1 MESNEDIIPGFAKR
15 HGQGPRPEMKE
26 KLRQA
31 LAETRQREGEL
42 EDLCS
47 DIPADPAGRWH
58 PKDHLAHIA
67 WHRDRNARLIEA
79 VRTGGELPRDVDE
92 DVNTSI
98 YAATRD
104 QPVAEVIAAA
114 RRSWD
119 LLESVIEACTE
130 EEWERPRPYGPPGR
144 KLVDGSPGDHLAA
157 HLMWCQLEAGN
168 EKAAEAVLLWARD
181 LSSRTSSD
189 PRATRSGLT
198 TWRASTRAPDR
209 SPRRCRFSARASES
223 LPTSRIGLTK
233 TPTSTRFATSPGS
246 SNCSERRP
254 RSSAGPETWWAVAHI
269 TRTSS

>member
-1 MESNEDIIPGFAKR
+1 
-15 HGQGPRPEMKE
+15 MKE
-26 KLRQA
+26 RLRQA
-31 LAETRQREGEL
+31 LAETRQREAEL

-47 DIPADPAGRWH
+47 DIRADPGGRWH

-79 VRTGGELPRDVDE
+79 VRTGAELPLEVDE
-92 DVNTSI
+92 DVNASI

-157 HLMWCQLEAGN
+157 HLMWCHLEAEN

-189 PRATRSGLT
+189 PRTHAVGAYNLACYYARTGQVAEALPLLRESFGV
-198 TWRASTRAPDR
+198 APDLKDWSHKDPDLDPIR
-209 SPRRCRFSARASES
+209 DDPRIVELLGAPA
-223 LPTSRIGLTK
+223 
-233 TPTSTRFATSPGS
+233 
-246 SNCSERRP
+246 
-254 RSSAGPETWWAVAHI
+254 
-269 TRTSS
+269 

>member
-1 MESNEDIIPGFAKR
+1 
-15 HGQGPRPEMKE
+15 MKE
-26 KLRQA
+26 QLRQA

-47 DIPADPAGRWH
+47 DVPADPGDHWN

-79 VRTGGELPRDVDE
+79 VRTGSEPPPEVDE
-92 DVNTSI
+92 EVNASI

-130 EEWERPRPYGPPGR
+130 EDLERPRPYGPPGR
-144 KLVDGSPGDHLAA
+144 KLIDGSPGDHLSA
-157 HLMWCQLEAGN
+157 HLMWCHLEAGN
-168 EKAAEAVLLWARD
+168 EKAAEAILLWARD

-189 PRATRSGLT
+189 PRIHAVGAYNLACFYARTGQVAEALPLLRESFGF
-198 TWRASTRAPDR
+198 APDLKDWSHKDPDLDPIR
-209 SPRRCRFSARASES
+209 NEPVIVE
-223 LPTSRIGLTK
+223 LLG
-233 TPTSTRFATSPGS
+233 TPA
-246 SNCSERRP
+246 
-254 RSSAGPETWWAVAHI
+254 
-269 TRTSS
+269 

>member
-1 MESNEDIIPGFAKR
+1 
-15 HGQGPRPEMKE
+15 MKE

-67 WHRDRNARLIEA
+67 WHRDRNAQLIEA
-79 VRTGGELPRDVDE
+79 VRTGGEVPQEVDE

-119 LLESVIEACTE
+119 LLESAIEACTE
-130 EEWERPRPYGPPGR
+130 EELDRPRPYGPPGR

-157 HLMWCQLEAGN
+157 HLMWCHLEAGN
-168 EKAAEAVLLWARD
+168 ERAAEAILLWARD

-189 PRATRSGLT
+189 PRTHAVGAYNLACFYARTGQAAEALPLLRESFEV
-198 TWRASTRAPDR
+198 APDLKDWSHKDPDLDPIR
-209 SPRRCRFSARASES
+209 DEPRIVE
-223 LPTSRIGLTK
+223 LLG
-233 TPTSTRFATSPGS
+233 TPA
-246 SNCSERRP
+246 
-254 RSSAGPETWWAVAHI
+254 
-269 TRTSS
+269 

>member
-1 MESNEDIIPGFAKR
+1 
-15 HGQGPRPEMKE
+15 MKE

-79 VRTGGELPRDVDE
+79 VRTGGELPRNVDE

-157 HLMWCQLEAGN
+157 HLMWCHLEAGN
-168 EKAAEAVLLWARD
+168 ENAAEAVSLWARD

-189 PRATRSGLT
+189 PRTHAVGAYNLACFYARTGQVAEALPLLRESFGV
-198 TWRASTRAPDR
+198 APDLKDWSHKDPDLDPIR
-209 SPRRCRFSARASES
+209 DEPRIVE
-223 LPTSRIGLTK
+223 LLG
-233 TPTSTRFATSPGS
+233 TPA
-246 SNCSERRP
+246 
-254 RSSAGPETWWAVAHI
+254 
-269 TRTSS
+269 

>member
-1 MESNEDIIPGFAKR
+1 MGSS
-15 HGQGPRPEMKE
+15 EMKE

-47 DIPADPAGRWH
+47 DIQADRAGRWH

-67 WHRDRNARLIEA
+67 WHRDHNARLIEA

-92 DVNTSI
+92 VVNTSI
-98 YAATRD
+98 YRATRD

-119 LLESVIEACTE
+119 LLESVIDASTE
-130 EEWERPRPYGPPGR
+130 EELERPRPYEPPGR

-157 HLMWCQLEAGN
+157 HLMWCHLEAGN

-189 PRATRSGLT
+189 PRTHAVAAYNLACFYARIGQVAEALPLLRESFEV
-198 TWRASTRAPDR
+198 APDLKDWSHKDPDLDPIR
-209 SPRRCRFSARASES
+209 AEPRIVE
-223 LPTSRIGLTK
+223 LLG
-233 TPTSTRFATSPGS
+233 TPA
-246 SNCSERRP
+246 
-254 RSSAGPETWWAVAHI
+254 
-269 TRTSS
+269 

>member
-1 MESNEDIIPGFAKR
+1 
-15 HGQGPRPEMKE
+15 MKE

-47 DIPADPAGRWH
+47 DIPADPTGRWH

-67 WHRDRNARLIEA
+67 WHRDRNALLIEA
-79 VRTGGELPRDVDE
+79 VRTGGEVPQEVDE

-130 EEWERPRPYGPPGR
+130 EELDRPRPYGPPGR

-157 HLMWCQLEAGN
+157 HLMWCHLEAGN
-168 EKAAEAVLLWARD
+168 ERAAEAILLWARD

-189 PRATRSGLT
+189 PRTHAVGAYNLACFYARTGQAAEALPLLRESFEV
-198 TWRASTRAPDR
+198 APDLKDWSHKDPDLDPIR
-209 SPRRCRFSARASES
+209 DEPRIVE
-223 LPTSRIGLTK
+223 LLG
-233 TPTSTRFATSPGS
+233 TPA
-246 SNCSERRP
+246 
-254 RSSAGPETWWAVAHI
+254 
-269 TRTSS
+269 

>member
-1 MESNEDIIPGFAKR
+1 
-15 HGQGPRPEMKE
+15 MKE

-79 VRTGGELPRDVDE
+79 VRTGGELPRDVGE

-98 YAATRD
+98 YTATRD
-104 QPVAEVIAAA
+104 QPVAEVIAAT

-157 HLMWCQLEAGN
+157 HLMWCHLEAGN
-168 EKAAEAVLLWARD
+168 EKAAEAIQLWARD

-189 PRATRSGLT
+189 PRTHAVGAYNLACFYARTGQVADALPLLRESFGV
-198 TWRASTRAPDR
+198 APDLMDWSHKDPDLDPIR
-209 SPRRCRFSARASES
+209 DEPRIVE
-223 LPTSRIGLTK
+223 LLE
-233 TPTSTRFATSPGS
+233 TPA
-246 SNCSERRP
+246 
-254 RSSAGPETWWAVAHI
+254 
-269 TRTSS
+269 